1 MTAQINDLGQ
11 YPSAEELE
19 DVMRDVAMLDRNA
32 AILIMY
38 ALDYVVNSDDAMKML
53 HDELDCIDDH
63 FVDHINEVN
72 TAICD
77 ALMYS

>member
-53 HDELDCIDDH
+53 HDKLD
-63 FVDHINEVN
+63 
-72 TAICD
+72 
-77 ALMYS
+77 